1 MVMGK
6 NWNPRIQKSQK
17 VLVFDVANASLDAS
31 NPQPHPT
38 PSSLYKNIAAINIFT
53 QKICLLLLYL
63 QSRSVKSYVN
73 WHHDYDKQLDICS
86 TSWLDDYISLRFL
99 VGIRKTL
106 VG

>member
-1 MVMGK
+1 MGK

-17 VLVFDVANASLDAS
+17 VLVFDVANVSLDAS
-31 NPQPHPT
+31 NPT

-63 QSRSVKSYVN
+63 QSRSVKSYYVN
-73 WHHDYDKQLDICS
+73 WDHDYDKQLDICS
-86 TSWLDDYISLRFL
+86 TSWLDDYILLRFL